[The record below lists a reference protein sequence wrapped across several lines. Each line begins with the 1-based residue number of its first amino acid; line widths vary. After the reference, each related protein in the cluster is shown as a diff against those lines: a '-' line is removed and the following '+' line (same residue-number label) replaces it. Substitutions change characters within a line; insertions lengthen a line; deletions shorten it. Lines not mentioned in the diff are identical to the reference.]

1 MHKKQIVES
10 KLSFFF
16 IIKISVSFF
25 RRGPN
30 GTFGFSA
37 PEVALVS
44 FNAHAHY
51 THKADIWS
59 VGSILYWINY
69 GDAPKY
75 DRNNNCHQPP
85 SGIPPSKDRN
95 VIDILRHTLRMD
107 PKRRPE
113 TNWLV
118 KHPFIR

>member
-1 MHKKQIVES
+1 MHKKQIVEG

-16 IIKISVSFF
+16 IIKISVSIF

-37 PEVALVS
+37 PEITLIP

-75 DRNNNCHQPP
+75 DHNNNCHQPP
-85 SGIPPSKDRN
+85 SGIPPSTDRN

-107 PKRRPE
+107 PNRRPE

-118 KHPFIR
+118 QHPFIR